1 MHLRN
6 GFEEEFPG
14 DTWNELT
21 EKVAS
26 SLSLSVV
33 SLASFLAG
41 EKTRFFA
48 CTGVIIGHIK
58 SMTKIL
64 TSASL
69 VTVDKKI
76 DENLKIQVLLPTNKH
91 AEGKL
96 QHYDLRYNVAV
107 VTITGFHCRRIA
119 KLHSKGNGSST
130 KVVGIGRIFETGEL
144 MATSGVLTDNS
155 SKLVSKDNGA
165 STCKIT
171 VAGIGGPLISHNGNF
186 IGMNFYGAKETPY
199 VPRYIIQKLLND
211 FDGKG
216 YFAADGRAGKRK

>member
-76 DENLKIQVLLPTNKH
+76 DENLKVCTANHCVPLACLFHLLIPT
-91 AEGKL
+91 L
-96 QHYDLRYNVAV
+96 S
-107 VTITGFHCRRIA
+107 FIA
-119 KLHSKGNGSST
+119 D
-130 KVVGIGRIFETGEL
+130 
-144 MATSGVLTDNS
+144 SGVTS
-155 SKLVSKDNGA
+155 
-165 STCKIT
+165 
-171 VAGIGGPLISHNGNF
+171 
-186 IGMNFYGAKETPY
+186 Y
-199 VPRYIIQKLLND
+199 
-211 FDGKG
+211 
-216 YFAADGRAGKRK
+216 